1 MSNEITKFDKKTL
14 EVVEQQISEYQKNGQ
29 IHFPANYSPQNALKS
44 AFLVL
49 QETLDRDKKPVLQ
62 TCTKESIAYSL
73 LNTVIQ
79 GLSPAKKQIYFI
91 PYGNK
96 LSAMRSYHG
105 TKAVVKRLTNVVDIN
120 AEVIYSNDIFEM
132 QIVSAR
138 KVVVK
143 HEQNFQNIDSS
154 KIVGAYCIIEYKDKN
169 NEKQEYI
176 EIMNKQQIDK
186 AWSKSKTGASV
197 AKEFPEDMCKRTVI
211 NRASK
216 HFVNTSDDSDL
227 LIDAF
232 HKSSGADFEDTA
244 QNEVI
249 NNANK
254 EVFDGDFE
262 EVDETKPEPQAE
274 TPAKKEPKKTV
285 KKEAETPAEKAG
297 ELFSGEQKPS
307 FAD

>member
-1 MSNEITKFDKKTL
+1 MSNEITRFDKKTL
-14 EVVEQQISEYQKNGQ
+14 EMVELQIADYQKNGQ
-29 IHFPANYSPQNALKS
+29 IHFPGNYSPQNALKS

-105 TKAVVKRLTNVVDIN
+105 TKAVVKRLTNVIDIN

-211 NRASK
+211 NRAAK

-232 HKSSGADFEDTA
+232 HKSSGAEFEDTV
-244 QNEVI
+244 QNEVV

-262 EVDETKPEPQAE
+262 EVDETKPEPQTKNKE
-274 TPAKKEPKKTV
+274 KKEPKKAV
-285 KKEAETPAEKAG
+285 KKEAETTTEKAS
-297 ELFSGEQKPS
+297 ELFNGEQKPS

>member
-1 MSNEITKFDKKTL
+1 MSNEIVKFDKKTL

-62 TCTKESIAYSL
+62 TCTKESIAYAL

-105 TKAVVKRLTNVVDIN
+105 TKAVVKRLTNVIDIN
-120 AEVIYSNDIFEM
+120 AEVIYSSDIFEM

-138 KVVVK
+138 KVIIK

-176 EIMNKQQIDK
+176 EVMNKQQIDK

-211 NRASK
+211 NRAAK

-262 EVDETKPEPQAE
+262 EIEETKTEPQPE
-274 TPAKKEPKKTV
+274 TKEKKEPKKVV

-297 ELFSGEQKPS
+297 ELFNGEQKPP

>member
-1 MSNEITKFDKKTL
+1 MSNEIIRFDKKTL

-62 TCTKESIAYSL
+62 TCTKESIAYAL

-105 TKAVVKRLTNVVDIN
+105 TKAVVKRLTNVIDIN
-120 AEVIYSNDIFEM
+120 AEVIYSSDIFEM

-138 KVVVK
+138 KVIIK

-176 EIMNKQQIDK
+176 EVMNKQQIDK

-211 NRASK
+211 NRAAK

-262 EVDETKPEPQAE
+262 EIEETKTEPQPE
-274 TPAKKEPKKTV
+274 TKEKKEPKKVV

-297 ELFSGEQKPS
+297 ELFNGEQKPP

>member
-1 MSNEITKFDKKTL
+1 MSNEITRFDKKTL

-62 TCTKESIAYSL
+62 TCTKESIAYAL

-105 TKAVVKRLTNVVDIN
+105 TKAVVKRLTNVIDIN
-120 AEVIYSNDIFEM
+120 AEVIYSSDIFEM

-138 KVVVK
+138 KVIIK

-176 EIMNKQQIDK
+176 EVMNKQQIDK

-211 NRASK
+211 NRAAK

-262 EVDETKPEPQAE
+262 EIEETKTEPQPE
-274 TPAKKEPKKTV
+274 TKEKKEPKKVV

-297 ELFSGEQKPS
+297 ELFNGEQKPP

>member
-1 MSNEITKFDKKTL
+1 MSNEITRFDKKTL
-14 EVVEQQISEYQKNGQ
+14 EMVELQIADYQKNGQ
-29 IHFPANYSPQNALKS
+29 IHFPGNYSPQNALKS

-105 TKAVVKRLTNVVDIN
+105 TKAVVKRLTNVIDIN

-211 NRASK
+211 NRAAK

-232 HKSSGADFEDTA
+232 HKSSGAEFEDTV
-244 QNEVI
+244 QNEVV

-262 EVDETKPEPQAE
+262 EVDETKPEPQTKNKE
-274 TPAKKEPKKTV
+274 KKEPKKAV
-285 KKEAETPAEKAG
+285 KKEAETTTEKAN
-297 ELFSGEQKPS
+297 ELFNGEQKPS

>member
-1 MSNEITKFDKKTL
+1 MSNEITRFDKKTL
-14 EVVEQQISEYQKNGQ
+14 EVVEQQILEYQKNGQ

-62 TCTKESIAYSL
+62 TCTKESIAYAL

-105 TKAVVKRLTNVVDIN
+105 TKAVVKRLTNVIDIN
-120 AEVIYSNDIFEM
+120 AEVIYSSDIFEM

-138 KVVVK
+138 KVIIK

-176 EIMNKQQIDK
+176 EVMNKQQIDK

-211 NRASK
+211 NRAAK

-262 EVDETKPEPQAE
+262 EIEETKTEPQPE
-274 TPAKKEPKKTV
+274 TKEKKEPKKVV

-297 ELFSGEQKPS
+297 ELFNGEQKPS

>member
-1 MSNEITKFDKKTL
+1 MSNEITRFDKKTL

-105 TKAVVKRLTNVVDIN
+105 TKAVIKRLTNVIDIN
-120 AEVIYSNDIFEM
+120 AEVIYYSDIFEM
-132 QIVSAR
+132 EIISGR
-138 KVVVK
+138 KVIKK
-143 HEQNFQNIDSS
+143 HEQNFKNIDST

-176 EIMNKQQIDK
+176 EVMNKQQIDK

-211 NRASK
+211 NRAAK

-232 HKSSGADFEDTA
+232 HKSSGAEFEDTT

-254 EVFDGDFE
+254 EIFDGDFE
-262 EVDETKPEPQAE
+262 EVEETKPEPQAE
-274 TPAKKEPKKTV
+274 TSTKKEPKKAV
-285 KKEAETPAEKAG
+285 KKEAETPAEKAS
-297 ELFSGEQKPS
+297 ELFNEQTPP

>member
-1 MSNEITKFDKKTL
+1 MSNEITRFDKKTL

-105 TKAVVKRLTNVVDIN
+105 TKAVVKRLTNVIDIN
-120 AEVIYSNDIFEM
+120 AEVIYSSDIFEM

-138 KVVVK
+138 KVIIK

-262 EVDETKPEPQAE
+262 EVDEIKPEPQAE

-297 ELFSGEQKPS
+297 ELFNEQKPS